1 MAIVEPK
8 SLYNV
13 TPAEPENAYFTV
25 SIDTSGFL
33 DTDSVNGGRIS
44 PCVASD
50 FDTAPTTI
58 AESRKI
64 SRGSLR
70 FKMMCENLAL
80 RTNFRIVNLVTT
92 YANKQG
98 DSPITALAFGLVY
111 ENRNLVANTG
121 TSSIGDST
129 PINSRALFIKDRI
142 FDALNTTRTE
152 KMSVFDPTSGN
163 SNIKDEEVTAGP
175 VLTASL
181 GEILEAITVT
191 EVTGFAPLTD
201 DQQELTGTGDSNTA
215 ESYAADDSV

>member
-1 MAIVEPK
+1 MATVEPK

-13 TPAEPENAYFTV
+13 SPAEPENAYFTV

-33 DTDSVNGGRIS
+33 DTDSVNAGRIS

-50 FDTAPTTI
+50 FATAPTTI

-80 RTNFRIVNLVTT
+80 RTNFKIVNIVTT
-92 YANKQG
+92 YAVDRG
-98 DSPITALAFGLVY
+98 DDPITALAFGLVY
-111 ENRNLVANTG
+111 ENRNLIANTG
-121 TSSIGDST
+121 TNTLEDST
-129 PINSRALFIKDRI
+129 AISTRAAFIKDRI
-142 FDALNTTRTE
+142 ADALNTTRTE
-152 KMSVFDPTSGN
+152 KMSVYDPTSGN

-175 VLTASL
+175 VLTASI
-181 GEILEAITVT
+181 GEISEAVTVS

-201 DQQELTGTGDSNTA
+201 NQLTTDNA
-215 ESYAADDSV
+215 LSYAAE